1 MQELSAATMPHCQS
15 AMLSDA
21 PPDPSPPR
29 TVLVVDDDRDSAD
42 ALCELLGLLGFATLV
57 AYDGDEGVAVA
68 LRERPPF
75 VILDLHMPRMGGVVA
90 CTRIREQMAG
100 TEMKLVA
107 LTGSDQ
113 AVDREAAQLAGFDH
127 FLVKPV
133 MVGALLHLL
142 KPAPTL

>member
-1 MQELSAATMPHCQS
+1 MPDSPSALPS
-15 AMLSDA
+15 EA
-21 PPDPSPPR
+21 PTDRGGAP
-29 TVLVVDDDRDSAD
+29 TVLVVDDDRDGAH
-42 ALCELLGLLGFATLV
+42 ALCELLELLGFATQV

-75 VILDLHMPRMGGVVA
+75 VILDLHMPRMGGVLA
-90 CTRIREQMAG
+90 CTRIREQVARSR
-100 TEMKLVA
+100 MKLVA

-113 AVDREAAQLAGFDH
+113 AIDREAAQLAGFDH

-142 KPAPTL
+142 RPTIPSA

>member
-1 MQELSAATMPHCQS
+1 MLDPQS
-15 AMLSDA
+15 ATQSEA
-21 PPDPSPPR
+21 PPQATSPR

-42 ALCELLGLLGFATLV
+42 ALCQLLGLLGYPTLV
-57 AYDGDEGVAVA
+57 AYDGDEGVEVA

-90 CTRIREQMAG
+90 CTRIRQQVAA

-113 AVDREAAQLAGFDH
+113 AIDREAAELAGFDH

-142 KPAPTL
+142 KPAAPVLQEPRS

>member
-1 MQELSAATMPHCQS
+1 MTSP
-15 AMLSDA
+15 A
-21 PPDPSPPR
+21 PAHPGPVL
-29 TVLVVDDDRDSAD
+29 TVLVVDDQRDAAD
-42 ALCELLGLLGFATLV
+42 SLCDLLQQLGFATLV

-75 VILDLHMPRMGGVVA
+75 VILDLHMPRMGGVIA
-90 CTRIREQMAG
+90 CTRIRQQVASRD
-100 TEMKLVA
+100 MKLVA

-113 AVDREAAQLAGFDH
+113 AADRDAAELAGFDH

-142 KPAPTL
+142 RPGS